1 MGDTL
6 PFPPAHELHAPPSWR
21 CIDFVSDL
29 HLHAGLPRTAEALAS
44 YLRRT
49 PADAVMILGDLFEAW
64 VGDDMRHTGFE
75 AECTSFL
82 AEAGQRLH
90 LGLMV
95 GNRDFLLGD
104 DMIAAC
110 QAHALPDPTLLH
122 AFGQHV
128 LLTHGDALCLADQ
141 AYLRFRAQVRQPA
154 WRDAFLAKPLDERLM
169 VARQMREA
177 SARHQ
182 GAQTPDNW
190 ADVDEAT
197 AGAWMHEAA
206 APVLVHGH
214 THRPQS
220 TAFGTAGG
228 MRHVLSDWDLDGS
241 HGPPRAEV
249 LRLSAQGFE
258 RLPLDRASIR

>member
-6 PFPPAHELHAPPSWR
+6 PFPAADALNAPPSWR

-29 HLHAGLPRTAEALAS
+29 HLHAGLPRTAEALAT
-44 YLRRT
+44 YLT
-49 PADAVMILGDLFEAW
+49 HTSADAVLILGDLFEAW

-75 AECTSFL
+75 AACTAFL
-82 AEAGQRLH
+82 AQAGQRLH

-110 QAHALPDPTLLH
+110 HAHALPDPTILN
-122 AFGQHV
+122 AFGQRV

-141 AYLRFRAQVRQPA
+141 DYLRFRSQVRQPA
-154 WRDAFLAKPLDERLM
+154 WREGFLARPLTDRLM

-177 SARHQ
+177 SAKHQ
-182 GAQTPDNW
+182 GQQMPDNW
-190 ADVDEAT
+190 ADVDEAS
-197 AGAWMHEAA
+197 AGSWMASAA
-206 APVLVHGH
+206 VPTLVHGH

-220 TAFGTAGG
+220 APFGNPGG
-228 MRHVLSDWDLDGS
+228 TRHVLSDWDFDGA
-241 HGPPRAEV
+241 HPRGEV
-249 LRLSAQGFE
+249 LRMSAQGFE
-258 RLPLDRASIR
+258 RLPLDHAR